1 MRAVATL
8 VGRWHVLS
16 VVAGRRRL
24 TVVVMMSTTAPDD
37 SDPATGV
44 ERLRARERRRRVR
57 AGLLLGALAAV
68 AAFTAAP
75 LIGSPGATVGGVVA
89 AIILSLLAIATW
101 PSEWSDTERAHHEL
115 AFIWRQARADA
126 GDEQV
131 AWERCAAWAEPVGEE
146 VELQLICCESIA
158 GRVADAPSPFS
169 RLIVRRLNA
178 EDIEAAAEAMQQL
191 RDEAAE
197 RERQARERHELDR
210 VRADGRAYD
219 EQLSAI
225 DDQAAAELAA
235 REQRLRREFA
245 EQEAAER
252 RMQAE
257 AVARAIRRP

>member
-1 MRAVATL
+1 MT
-8 VGRWHVLS
+8 
-16 VVAGRRRL
+16 
-24 TVVVMMSTTAPDD
+24 STTAADD

-44 ERLRARERRRRVR
+44 ERLRARERRRRIR

-75 LIGSPGATVGGVVA
+75 VTGGPGATVGGVVA
-89 AIILSLLAIATW
+89 AIILCLLAIANW

-115 AFIWRQARADA
+115 AWIWRQARVDA

-131 AWERCAAWAEPVGEE
+131 AWERYAAWAEPVGEE
-146 VELQLICCESIA
+146 VELQLICCEPIA
-158 GRVADAPSPFS
+158 ERVADAPSPFS
-169 RLIVRRLNA
+169 RLVVRRLNA

-191 RDEAAE
+191 CDEAAE

-210 VRADGRAYD
+210 VQAQSRDYD

-235 REQRLRREFA
+235 REQQLRREFA
-245 EQEAAER
+245 EQEATER
-252 RMQAE
+252 RAQAE
-257 AVARAIRRP
+257 AIARAIRRL